1 MHDVPLRERPLGSRT
16 VNPGRERR
24 CAVVTRLR
32 RPIVLSDYGGPDAE
46 ASPLVLR
53 AWTWPSR
60 PTPSHVEACARG
72 PKSPGTNVLEYAGA
86 VPRGTRLR
94 GTTTQADST
103 RPRTLS
109 ISDSSSSTGAAIEV
123 RRLGDLARRR
133 TRAAGPARSEPD
145 HPRRRRRDAAPSC
158 QSPASETANSRRR
171 QAPALLTGP
180 RYSRLSNAS
189 PPPALLR
196 NHRQSRRPRSWAV
209 RHVAG
214 AFVRLRRTKIGY
226 LTRGDGSSPEVS
238 VAPSHAA

>member
-1 MHDVPLRERPLGSRT
+1 
-16 VNPGRERR
+16 
-24 CAVVTRLR
+24 VVTRLR

-60 PTPSHVEACARG
+60 PTPGHVEACARAQRVREPTSWNTPAAFHVERG
-72 PKSPGTNVLEYAGA
+72 HAALE
-86 VPRGTRLR
+86 
-94 GTTTQADST
+94 ADST
-103 RPRTLS
+103 RVRTLS
-109 ISDSSSSTGAAIEV
+109 EQRPSSRGAAIEV
-123 RRLGDLARRR
+123 RRLGDLAQRR
-133 TRAAGPARSEPD
+133 TRVARAARSEPN